1 MIYCSENVER
11 IRVWNGQSVSV
22 TKNEKKRKEE
32 NGMNSEWRRHV
43 RILPERKRYNE
54 KRRVK

>member
-1 MIYCSENVER
+1 MVNR
-11 IRVWNGQSVSV
+11 FQSQRM
-22 TKNEKKRKEE
+22 KRREE
-32 NGMNSEWRRHV
+32 NGMNSQWRRLV

>member
-1 MIYCSENVER
+1 M
-11 IRVWNGQSVSV
+11 WNGQSVSV
-22 TKNEKKRKEE
+22 TKNEKKRKEK